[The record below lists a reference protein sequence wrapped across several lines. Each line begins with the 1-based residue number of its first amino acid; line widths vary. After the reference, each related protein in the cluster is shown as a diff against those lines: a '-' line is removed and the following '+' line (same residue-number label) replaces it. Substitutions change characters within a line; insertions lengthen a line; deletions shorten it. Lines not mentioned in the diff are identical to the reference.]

1 VNKDADDNGFGLDGV
16 DAEEDT
22 ADKNVDNANKNVD
35 NDGEVFDALG
45 DFVPAAHC
53 KFKV

>member
-1 VNKDADDNGFGLDGV
+1 MNKDADDNGFGLDGV

-22 ADKNVDNANKNVD
+22 ADKNVDN
-35 NDGEVFDALG
+35 DGEVFDALG